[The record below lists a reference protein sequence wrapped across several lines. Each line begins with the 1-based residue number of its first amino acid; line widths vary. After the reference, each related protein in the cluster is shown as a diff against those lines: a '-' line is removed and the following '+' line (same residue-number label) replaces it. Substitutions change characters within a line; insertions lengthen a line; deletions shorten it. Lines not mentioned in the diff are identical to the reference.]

1 MIGLLATIAEGGAGM
16 DARVVV
22 YRVSLLVASLCFL
35 VGLRMLTNPETARRG
50 MQVAVIGMVL
60 GVLGTLVHRDIVNY
74 WWIIGGL
81 VVGTVVGVP
90 MGLLIPMTKMP
101 ERIAL
106 SHAGGGLAVALVAS
120 PSTPE
125 GISSRVCHG
134 RHP

>member
-1 MIGLLATIAEGGAGM
+1 VGHDQRGRRLRDHRPDAQDVQEERGRQVMGLVASLVEGGSGM
-16 DARVVV
+16 DVRTVV

-50 MQVAVIGMVL
+50 MQVAVVGMVL
-60 GVLGTLVHRDIVNY
+60 GVLGTLVHREIITY

-81 VVGTVVGVP
+81 VIGTVVGVP

-106 SHAGGGLAVALVAS
+106 S
-120 PSTPE
+120 
-125 GISSRVCHG
+125 
-134 RHP
+134 